1 MATMEGMVLYPSRD
15 GMTNGLP
22 SFTAAA
28 AELVVPRSIPII
40 APLIAALTGG
50 AGAAAGAAAGA
61 FGGGWVITGGGSF
74 GSAGRVDA
82 LAGIAAGGG
91 GALGGIASGGGGGGL
106 LAGIASGGGGG
117 GALAGIASGGGGG
130 GFLAG
135 IASGGGGPGREKG
148 EGGGVIPLRV
158 VMSGFRSERASAPAA
173 AAARAGSTL
182 KVGGGVP
189 PSSAIIALATS
200 STPRSCRRIPA
211 SVTSQTIAAARKPGS
226 PDARCASNR
235 TSVSLGRGVRV
246 RTKNWFCRSSSA

>member
-40 APLIAALTGG
+40 APLIAAWAGG
-50 AGAAAGAAAGA
+50 AGAAAGAAGGA

-74 GSAGRVDA
+74 GSTGRVD
-82 LAGIAAGGG
+82 
-91 GALGGIASGGGGGGL
+91 
-106 LAGIASGGGGG
+106 
-117 GALAGIASGGGGG
+117 ALAGIASGGGGG
-130 GFLAG
+130 GLLGG
-135 IASGGGGPGREKG
+135 IASGGGGGGPGREKG
-148 EGGGVIPLRV
+148 EGGGVIPLSA
-158 VMSGFRSERASAPAA
+158 VMSGFRCERASAPAA
-173 AAARAGSTL
+173 AAARAGSAL
-182 KVGGGVP
+182 KVRGGVP
-189 PSSAIIALATS
+189 PSSAIIALAAS
-200 STPRSCRRIPA
+200 STPSSCRRIPA

-246 RTKNWFCRSSSA
+246 WTKNWFCRSSSA